1 MRPTPFDLAFGTE
14 AETRFP
20 PIRESLKA
28 SGRDPHDAD
37 AFILDREVVTLLREL
52 VPEEGVGEAVQQ
64 HVALLQHAYL
74 YWDHGGWLFR
84 LTKDRA
90 KALLTTARWDC
101 LAPGSRQGA
110 PVGRSVAEPPRAYYI
125 QFPERLVWA
134 ELAPDEPHQ
143 PLDGLFVRP
152 WPGEGY
158 FVLAIFGMHPGQ
170 AGFSVVDVDG
180 YREGELQRADGSS
193 LFGAVLA
200 GGAAA
205 GLHSIVGGEELLELA
220 ARTASLAADAQ
231 ACVAGN
237 HHAHQPVEIG

>member
-1 MRPTPFDLAFGTE
+1 MRPTPFDLAFGAE

-20 PIRESLKA
+20 PIRESFKA

-90 KALLTTARWDC
+90 NALLTAAGWDP
-101 LAPGSRQGA
+101 LAPGSGEGA
-110 PVGRSVAEPPRAYYI
+110 PVESSVAEPPRAYYI

-180 YREGELQRADGSS
+180 YREGELQRDDGSP
-193 LFGAVLA
+193 LFGAVLP

-205 GLHSIVGGEELLELA
+205 GLHSILGGEELLELA
-220 ARTASLAADAQ
+220 ARTAPLAAEAR
-231 ACVAGN
+231 ACVAGS
-237 HHAHQPVEIG
+237 HHAHQPVEIS